1 MPTATVRFVRMGSY
15 AARPALGLALGGLP
29 GVLIAALIVKEL
41 PLTWVRWLVVVAV
54 LYAAISMLRSA
65 RTPERVAAAA
75 D

>member
-1 MPTATVRFVRMGSY
+1 
-15 AARPALGLALGGLP
+15 
-29 GVLIAALIVKEL
+29 LIAALIVKEL